1 MQLLIQG
8 LRGARSGATLN
19 VFFDQYRSALPFMLI
34 VAGLIL
40 LVSWSVR
47 RNASSRKEYL

>member
-8 LRGARSGATLN
+8 LRGARYGATLN
-19 VFFDQYRSALPFMLI
+19 VFFDQYRNALPFMLI

-47 RNASSRKEYL
+47 RNQVVERKYQ